1 MQQLTRSTALVFFGL
16 DILFG
21 PLVAF
26 AFIQLLEPNSPGEA
40 SIIFGILLLA
50 KILTCLGFSTASLRP
65 FEIYQSTEHQQHR
78 DSHVGSADSAL
89 QRFPARM
96 TLCYS
101 ASWIGLVLGSYLLLD
116 LRGNFDDLQAG
127 RGWTTLLVTIAVTF
141 GGSALAFPLSI
152 LLSSG
157 SAGKCAVYAR
167 ERGIVLSRSPVRIQS
182 RIGIMSFCLALGPM
196 FWMVAI
202 GFWTQVVAVHEAV
215 EAAHAGSPEAVLS
228 SAGLG
233 FLLNAGIFSILVCF
247 WAPICALALSRA
259 VSGPVER
266 LTSAT
271 REIVEEGNQTNM
283 QTLPMNC
290 RDEVGILS
298 ERFNDLLDMMRDL
311 SRGADAIA
319 RGHLNLELERQ
330 GELPDA
336 FRRMSAGLN
345 ELVRQIRNTS
355 VDLAAA
361 ATEILAA
368 SQEQETAA
376 TSQSS
381 AMTEINHTMDS
392 LSVSAAHVSE
402 SASAVLKNAEQTL
415 VTTDTMVQR
424 IESLSAH
431 TGRISE
437 LLDVIRDV
445 ADKSD
450 LLALNGSLEASRAG
464 ESGQGFAL
472 VAAEMRRLAVRVTAS
487 VQDVKK
493 LVSDIG
499 DSSSSTIMA
508 TEEGRKLAR
517 ATTEAA
523 RSITLVSQQQ
533 RGGTEQVSQSVRG
546 LTDVVT
552 QAAAATSQTRTSAQG
567 LKAHADTLSELVR
580 RFEVAEERG

>member
-1 MQQLTRSTALVFFGL
+1 MQQLTRSTALVFCGL
-16 DILFG
+16 DLLFG
-21 PLVAF
+21 PLIAF
-26 AFIQLLEPNSPGEA
+26 AFIQLLKPSSPGEA
-40 SIIFGILLLA
+40 SLIFALFLLA
-50 KILTCLGFSTASLRP
+50 KMLTCFGFVTTSLRP
-65 FEIYQSTEHQQHR
+65 YEIYRTSEHEQHR
-78 DSHVGSADSAL
+78 DSHVRDADSAL

-101 ASWIGLVLGSYLLLD
+101 ATWIALLFGSYLLLY
-116 LRGNFDDLQAG
+116 LRGHFDALQTG
-127 RGWTTLLVTIAVTF
+127 SGWTTLLVTIAVTF
-141 GGSALAFPLSI
+141 GASALAFPSSI
-152 LLSSG
+152 LLTAS
-157 SAGKCAVYAR
+157 SAGSCAVYAR
-167 ERGIVLSRSPVRIQS
+167 ERGIALSRTPVRLQS
-182 RIGIMSFCLALGPM
+182 RIGFMSFCLALGPM

-215 EAAHAGSPEAVLS
+215 DAARAGSTEGVLS
-228 SAGLG
+228 SAGMG

-259 VSGPVER
+259 VSVPVER

-283 QTLPMNC
+283 PTLPMNC

-319 RGHLNLELERQ
+319 RGHLNLELKRQ

-376 TSQSS
+376 ASQSS

-402 SASAVLKNAEQTL
+402 SATAVLKNAEQTL
-415 VTTDTMVQR
+415 ITTDTMVER

-567 LKAHADTLSELVR
+567 LKAHADTLSGLVR

>member
-1 MQQLTRSTALVFFGL
+1 MHHLTRSLALVYLGL
-16 DILFG
+16 DLLFG

-26 AFIQLLEPNSPGEA
+26 AYLQLLDPRNPAQSA
-40 SIIFGILLLA
+40 LVFGALLLC
-50 KILTCLGFSTASLRP
+50 KIVACHAFIRASVHP
-65 FEIYQSTEHQQHR
+65 FEVYQAAEHEKQR
-78 DSHVGSADSAL
+78 DSLVASADAAL
-89 QRFPARM
+89 QRFPAQM
-96 TLCYS
+96 AACYS
-101 ASWIGLVLGSYLLLD
+101 GTWVVVLLGAYALLVLRGEFAALPPGS
-116 LRGNFDDLQAG
+116 AG
-127 RGWTTLLVTIAVTF
+127 TSLFVTIAVTF
-141 GGSALAFPLSI
+141 GAAALAFPLAI
-152 LLSSG
+152 LLTSRE
-157 SAGKCAVYAR
+157 AGECAIYAR
-167 ERGIVLSRSPVRIQS
+167 DRGILLSRSPIRIQS
-182 RIGIMSFCLALGPM
+182 RIGVMSFCLALGPM

-202 GFWTQVVAVHEAV
+202 GYWTQVIAVN
-215 EAAHAGSPEAVLS
+215 EAVLS
-228 SAGLG
+228 VAAGTTLEVTSSAGMA
-233 FLLNAGIFSILVCF
+233 FLINAGIFGVLVCF
-247 WAPICALALSRA
+247 WAPICALALSKA
-259 VSGPVER
+259 VSVPVER
-266 LTSAT
+266 LTAAT
-271 REIVEEGNQTNM
+271 REIVAEGNQTNM
-283 QTLPMNC
+283 RTLPMNC
-290 RDEVGILS
+290 RDEVGVLS

-319 RGHLNLELERQ
+319 RGHLKVEMVRQ

-336 FRRMSAGLN
+336 FRRMSASLN
-345 ELVRQIRNTS
+345 ELVGQIRNTS

-368 SQEQETAA
+368 SQEQEAA
-376 TSQSS
+376 SASQSS

-402 SASAVLKNAEQTL
+402 SASVVLKNAEQTL
-415 VTTDTMVQR
+415 VTTDTMVER

-464 ESGQGFAL
+464 ENGQGFAL

-499 DSSSSTIMA
+499 DSSASTIMA

-517 ATTEAA
+517 ATTDAA

-533 RGGTEQVSQSVRG
+533 RGGTEQVSQSVKG

-567 LKAHADTLSELVR
+567 LKGHADTLSALVR